1 MIASSAARSTW
12 VTKSFARFAF
22 TTSASPP
29 SAARLMIEPARRA
42 ARTAMFSMGCIWVLD
57 ARCRMQG
64 PRILRAVPRIRIV
77 LCRPSHPGNIG
88 AAARAMKTMG
98 LADLRLV
105 APERYP
111 APEAEWMATNAINV
125 LHASRTHDT
134 LVEAIAD
141 CVAAFAMSARPREW
155 SPQVLD
161 ARSAATRAT
170 ELVGDV
176 AFVFGNETAGLT
188 NEEVFACQFLV
199 HIPASLEFS
208 SLNLAQAVQVMAYEL
223 FMAQIPR
230 EVSERSEKA
239 ATVADLEGLYA
250 HLEEAA
256 RQTNFMASGSRLR
269 ERWRRLFSR
278 VPALEREE
286 VNIMRGLLRALL
298 GK

>member
-1 MIASSAARSTW
+1 
-12 VTKSFARFAF
+12 
-22 TTSASPP
+22 
-29 SAARLMIEPARRA
+29 
-42 ARTAMFSMGCIWVLD
+42 
-57 ARCRMQG
+57 
-64 PRILRAVPRIRIV
+64 VPTIRIV

-111 APEAEWMATNAINV
+111 APEADWMATNAVDV
-125 LHASRTHDT
+125 LKAATVHASLEDSIR
-134 LVEAIAD
+134 D

-161 ARSAATRAT
+161 ARGAAARAMAL
-170 ELVGDV
+170 EGDV

-199 HIPASLEFS
+199 HIPTSPDFN

-223 FMAQIPR
+223 FMTRSP
-230 EVSERSEKA
+230 EVGARAEKA
-239 ATVADLEGLYA
+239 ATIADLEGLYA
-250 HLEEAA
+250 HLEQAA
-256 RQTNFMASGSRLR
+256 VETKFMASGSRLR

>member
-1 MIASSAARSTW
+1 
-12 VTKSFARFAF
+12 
-22 TTSASPP
+22 
-29 SAARLMIEPARRA
+29 
-42 ARTAMFSMGCIWVLD
+42 
-57 ARCRMQG
+57 
-64 PRILRAVPRIRIV
+64 
-77 LCRPSHPGNIG
+77 
-88 AAARAMKTMG
+88 MKPMG

-105 APERYP
+105 APERCP
-111 APEAEWMATNAINV
+111 APEADWMATNAVDV
-125 LHASRTHDT
+125 LHSSRIHET
-134 LVEAIAD
+134 LVEAIRD

-161 ARSAATRAT
+161 ARAAAARAM
-170 ELVGDV
+170 ELQGDV

-208 SLNLAQAVQVMAYEL
+208 SLNLAQAVQVTAYEL
-223 FMAQIPR
+223 FMAQTPGA
-230 EVSERSEKA
+230 VSGRSEKA

-269 ERWRRLFSR
+269 GRWRRLFSR
-278 VPALEREE
+278 VPGLERQQ